1 MRNKRRLRMKF
12 RTIDLL
18 YHLLFRRNFS
28 HDELL
33 EIHRN
38 DKESLRRFNRQG
50 YTFEDE
56 EDRVIN
62 AFKIMGAK
70 KITRKRPRRGRDYK
84 NIFIY

>member
-1 MRNKRRLRMKF
+1 MKF
-12 RTIDLL
+12 RTIDLK
-18 YHLLFRRNFS
+18 YNLLFRRNFS
-28 HDELL
+28 HDKLL

-50 YTFEDE
+50 YTFEE

-62 AFKIMGAK
+62 TFKAMGAK

-84 NIFIY
+84 THFIY

>member
-1 MRNKRRLRMKF
+1 MKSKRRSRMIFK
-12 RTIDLL
+12 TIDLK
-18 YHLLFRRNFS
+18 YNLLFRRNFS
-28 HDELL
+28 HDKLL

-50 YTFEDE
+50 YTFEE

-70 KITRKRPRRGRDYK
+70 KITRKHPRRGRDYK
-84 NIFIY
+84 THFLY